1 MSSPMDERPIVMAV
15 ASYTSRAAA
24 AIDLAVLCEPCPSR
38 LELFAA
44 ALVEKGAAGP
54 LAMID
59 HRITGGDSG
68 HGRISLGAALLVIA
82 PPLGVAF
89 LSAGGCRVAE
99 RPAVGMMVGHF
110 WHNVAKADLRTM
122 SDLLEATQAALVIVS
137 IGRAARDIA
146 ILASSASTV
155 IVTESDVPDAGL
167 PTPVDAPAARP

>member
-15 ASYTSRAAA
+15 ASYTSRTAA
-24 AIDLAVLCEPCPSR
+24 AIDLALLCEPRPSR
-38 LELFAA
+38 PELVAA

-68 HGRISLGAALLVIA
+68 RGRISLGAALLVIA

-99 RPAVGMMVGHF
+99 RPAVATMVGHF

-122 SDLLEATQAALVIVS
+122 SDLLEATQAALVVVP
-137 IGRAARDIA
+137 IGRAAHDIA
-146 ILASSASTV
+146 ILASNASTA
-155 IVTESDVPDAGL
+155 IVTESDVPDADV
-167 PTPVDAPAARP
+167 PTSVDVPTARP